1 MASRLLARLDDAI
14 ARARDPVDAA
24 CLRAERAGLIAR
36 LGRLDEAR
44 REIDAIK
51 SRFALRPQAAV
62 SAWLALSEG
71 LVEHFGAVA
80 PGARDLVQRAHALSG
95 AAHLAPLRAL
105 AAAWLAHMDYGRNE
119 LSQMAAHLAESL
131 RLAAADHHAARE
143 RACQVAAL
151 AYHWAGRLDRAQPW
165 YDRARQHALA
175 DGDDAGL
182 SALMYNRA
190 TALVANVR
198 LAGVDGA
205 VEDADATTAWKE
217 AALCVQSFAAYEA
230 GIGGAAMAYM
240 VPLLHAQVLA
250 AQGQPAQALV
260 LYERWSGDAT
270 RAGARRL
277 RPLLAADAAWCRVQ
291 VGQLDAARRDLATAL
306 PDADA
311 GCDLDDRVLANAR
324 LAQVARALGE
334 AALADTLRDRA
345 RRDLAVLR
353 AEQSRLSDL
362 LDDALAGL

>member
-1 MASRLLARLDDAI
+1 MI
-14 ARARDPVDAA
+14 V
-24 CLRAERAGLIAR
+24 
-36 LGRLDEAR
+36 
-44 REIDAIK
+44 
-51 SRFALRPQAAV
+51 
-62 SAWLALSEG
+62 
-71 LVEHFGAVA
+71 
-80 PGARDLVQRAHALSG
+80 G
-95 AAHLAPLRAL
+95 AAAL
-105 AAAWLAHMDYGRNE
+105 GEPEAVDPSVGE
-119 LSQMAAHLAESL
+119 
-131 RLAAADHHAARE
+131 
-143 RACQVAAL
+143 
-151 AYHWAGRLDRAQPW
+151 P
-165 YDRARQHALA
+165 LA
-175 DGDDAGL
+175 DGDDVGL

-362 LDDALAGL
+362 LDDALAELVQRLGDGFVRVHRNALVARRAVRALERRTLEGEEGWAVRVAPADEWLAVSRRQLAAVREALAR

>member
-1 MASRLLARLDDAI
+1 MASRLLARLDGAI
-14 ARARDPVDAA
+14 AQARDPVDSA
-24 CLRAERAGLIAR
+24 CLRAERAALLAR
-36 LGRLDEAR
+36 QGRPDEAR

-62 SAWLALSEG
+62 SAWLALAEG
-71 LVEHFGAVA
+71 LAEHFGAVA

-95 AAHLAPLRAL
+95 AAQLAPLRAL

-119 LSQMAAHLAESL
+119 LTQMAAHLAESL
-131 RLAAADHHAARE
+131 RLAAPDHHAARE

-175 DGDDAGL
+175 DGDDVGL

-198 LAGVDGA
+198 LAGADGA
-205 VEDADATTAWKE
+205 ADDADATAAWKE

-260 LYERWSGDAT
+260 LYERWSGAAT
-270 RAGARRL
+270 RDGTRRL
-277 RPLLAADAAWCRVQ
+277 KPLLAADAAWCRMQ
-291 VGQLDAARRDLATAL
+291 AGQPDAARRDLAAAL
-306 PDADA
+306 ADPDA

-324 LAQVARALGE
+324 LAQVALALGE

-362 LDDALAGL
+362 LDDTLAGL